1 VKIDRIA
8 HSFFLNGRSFT
19 TNEERALNPNE
30 EPDEDSPPKELEA
43 LLHPNG
49 LPTKGKSQPPIATA
63 DLPNK
68 LAVFPLTRTCFFPGM
83 AAPILIEPGLY
94 YETLREVA
102 QQEQKVIALFLTK
115 KESADIYNLSFDD
128 VYEVGVA
135 ATILRIIPIVE
146 GGAQCLISVLKRIR
160 VKKQVNK
167 TPGKQLYAQ
176 VEYHDDFIAQDQQKK
191 VKAYS
196 FSIIQT
202 IKEMLKTNP
211 VFKEEL
217 QIFLSITDFTEGGKL
232 ADFAAALTLATR
244 EEKQQVLEAFD
255 VEERIEKS
263 LRLLRNELDI
273 NKLQNTITKK
283 IEANVS
289 KAQREFFLREQL
301 KTIKKELGLE
311 KDDHQVALEKFEE
324 RLEGKIVP
332 EDAMKVINEELSK
345 LQMLDHQSAE
355 YSVCYNYLDWLTVV
369 PWGLKCQEILDVQ
382 RAEKILHHDHYGL
395 EDIKERI
402 LEFISVAQ
410 LRGHTK
416 GQILCFTGPP
426 GVGKTSIGR
435 SIASALNRPF
445 YRFSVGGMRDEAE
458 IKGHRRTYIGAM
470 PGKFIQALKHVKY
483 SNPVI
488 MIDEVDKMGISY
500 QGDPGSALLEVLDP
514 EQNKDFLDH
523 YLDVRVDLSNIL
535 FIVTCNDL
543 DSIPGPLR
551 DRMEVL
557 RLSGY
562 IAEEKVQIA
571 KRYLVKRAKEEM
583 GLLQNQLSIDTDAL
597 NVIVNKYSREA
608 GVRNLEK
615 NVKKICRKVAAKFVR
630 EAEEKISE
638 QPAKKGK
645 GKEKEGKKD
654 TDKITAMVHKRKI
667 KIGAKDVE
675 TYLGKPI
682 FTSETFHG
690 LRPPVGVVSGLAW
703 TAYGGSTL
711 YIEAAKMR
719 AKEKKYHISG
729 NVSNVMKE
737 SLDIAWTYVQSKI
750 DKYAPT
756 SDKFEES
763 DVHVHVPEGATPK
776 DGPSA
781 GITMTTALLSLLLDK
796 PVKKSLAMT
805 GEISLLGKVLAIG
818 GVKEKLIAARRE
830 NIRELIFP
838 KENYRDYVELPDYL
852 KKNLTV
858 HFVEDYEDVYRI
870 AFEVPQKKSLK
881 RAKRKR

>member
-1 VKIDRIA
+1 VI
-8 HSFFLNGRSFT
+8 LNQDD
-19 TNEERALNPNE
+19 
-30 EPDEDSPPKELEA
+30 EPDNIPKKEELEA

-49 LPTKGKSQPPIATA
+49 MPSSGRVQAIASSHLPKSLPI
-63 DLPNK
+63 
-68 LAVFPLTRTCFFPGM
+68 FPLLRTCFFPGM
-83 AAPILIEPGLY
+83 AAPILIEQGLY
-94 YETLREVA
+94 YETLREIA
-102 QQEQKVIALFLTK
+102 QQDQKIIALFLTK
-115 KESADIYNLSFDD
+115 NEETDIYNLGFDD
-128 VYEVGVA
+128 IYEVGVA
-135 ATILRIIPIVE
+135 VSILRIIPIVE

-160 VKKQVNK
+160 IKKPTAK
-167 TPGKQLYAQ
+167 TVGKQLYAQ
-176 VEYHDDFIAQDQQKK
+176 VDYHDDKILPDQQKK
-191 VKAYS
+191 IKAYS

-202 IKEMLKTNP
+202 IKEMLKNNP
-211 VFKEEL
+211 IFKDEL
-217 QIFLSITDFTEGGKL
+217 QMFLHITDFTEGGKL

-244 EEKQQVLEAFD
+244 DEKQQILESFD
-255 VEERIEKS
+255 IEVRIEKS
-263 LRLLRNELDI
+263 LKLLRNELDI
-273 NKLQNTITKK
+273 NKLQHTITKK

-311 KDDHQVALEKFEE
+311 KDDYQMAIEKFED

-332 EDAMKVINEELSK
+332 EEAQKVINEELSK

-355 YSVCYNYLDWLTVV
+355 YSVCYNYLDWLTIL
-369 PWGLKCQEILDVQ
+369 PWGLKCEEILDVK
-382 RAEKILHHDHYGL
+382 RAEKILDHDHYGL
-395 EDIKERI
+395 SDIKERI

-410 LRGHTK
+410 LRGHTR

-500 QGDPGSALLEVLDP
+500 QGDPASALLEVLDP
-514 EQNKDFLDH
+514 EQNRDFLDH
-523 YLDVRVDLSNIL
+523 YIDTRVDLSEIL

-571 KRYLVKRAKEEM
+571 KRYLVKRAREEM
-583 GLLQNQLSIDTDAL
+583 GLGASQISIDTAAL

-630 EAEEKISE
+630 EAEEKVKDKVPGVKRKPE
-638 QPAKKGK
+638 DW
-645 GKEKEGKKD
+645 KKD
-654 TDKITAMVHKRKI
+654 SEKIAAAVRKKTV
-667 KIGAKDVE
+667 KISAKDVE

-682 FTSETFHG
+682 FTSEAFHG
-690 LRPPVGVVSGLAW
+690 PKPPVGVVSGLAW

-711 YIEAAKMR
+711 YIEAAKMYSKDR
-719 AKEKKYHISG
+719 KYHISG
-729 NVSNVMKE
+729 NVATVMKE

-750 DKYAPT
+750 DKFAPG
-756 SDKFEES
+756 SDAFENA
-763 DVHVHVPEGATPK
+763 DVHIHVPEGATPK

-781 GITMTTALLSLLLDK
+781 GITMTTALLSLLLNK

-852 KKNLTV
+852 KKNLIV
-858 HFVEDYEDVYRI
+858 HFVDDYTDVFKI
-870 AFEVPQKKSLK
+870 AFEIPEKKSIKSGRKK
-881 RAKRKR
+881 RAS

>member
-1 VKIDRIA
+1 
-8 HSFFLNGRSFT
+8 
-19 TNEERALNPNE
+19 
-30 EPDEDSPPKELEA
+30 
-43 LLHPNG
+43 
-49 LPTKGKSQPPIATA
+49 
-63 DLPNK
+63 
-68 LAVFPLTRTCFFPGM
+68 M
-83 AAPILIEPGLY
+83 AAPILIEQGLY
-94 YETLREVA
+94 YETLRDVA
-102 QQEQKVIALFLTK
+102 QQDQKIIGLFLTQ
-115 KESADIYNLSFDD
+115 KEDADIYNLGFDD
-128 VYEVGVA
+128 LYDVGVVA
-135 ATILRIIPIVE
+135 SILRIIPIVE
-146 GGAQCLISVLKRIR
+146 GGAQCLISVLKR
-160 VKKQVNK
+160 VKIKKATAK

-176 VEYHDDFIAQDQQKK
+176 VEYHDDKILPEQQKK

-202 IKEMLKTNP
+202 IKEMLKNNP

-232 ADFAAALTLATR
+232 ADFAAALTLASR
-244 EEKQQVLEAFD
+244 DEKQQILEAFD
-255 VEERIEKS
+255 IEDRIEKS
-263 LRLLRNELDI
+263 LKLLRNDLDI

-311 KDDHQVALEKFEE
+311 KDDYQLAIEKFEE
-324 RLEGKIVP
+324 RLEGKNVP
-332 EDAMKVINEELSK
+332 EDAMKVITEEISK

-355 YSVCYNYLDWLTVV
+355 YSVCYNYLDWLTIL
-369 PWGLKCQEILDVQ
+369 PWGLKCEEILDAR

-410 LRGHTK
+410 LRGHTR

-470 PGKFIQALKHVKY
+470 PGKFIQALKYVKY
-483 SNPVI
+483 CNPVI
-488 MIDEVDKMGISY
+488 MIDEVDKLGISY
-500 QGDPGSALLEVLDP
+500 QGDPASALLEVLDP

-523 YLDVRVDLSNIL
+523 YIDARVDLSEIL

-543 DSIPGPLR
+543 DGIPGPLR

-583 GLLQNQLSIDTDAL
+583 GLGASQLTFDTDAL
-597 NVIVNKYSREA
+597 DVIVNQYSREA

-630 EAEEKISE
+630 EAEDKMKDKAP
-638 QPAKKGK
+638 PAKGK
-645 GKEKEGKKD
+645 AKVKDLKKESEKLTAVIRKK
-654 TDKITAMVHKRKI
+654 TVKITA
-667 KIGAKDVE
+667 KDIE
-675 TYLGKPI
+675 SYLGKPI
-682 FTSETFHG
+682 FTSESFHG
-690 LRPPVGVVSGLAW
+690 PRPPVGVVSGLAW

-711 YIEAAKMR
+711 YIEAAKMN

-729 NVSNVMKE
+729 NVATVMKE
-737 SLDIAWTYVQSKI
+737 SLDIAWTYVQSQVTR
-750 DKYAPT
+750 YAPN
-756 SDKFEES
+756 SDAFENT

-781 GITMTTALLSLLLDK
+781 GITMTTALLSLLLNK
-796 PVKKSLAMT
+796 PVKKHLAMT

-852 KKNLTV
+852 KKNLIV
-858 HFVEDYEDVYRI
+858 HFVEDYDDVFKI
-870 AFEVPQKKSLK
+870 AFEVPESKRVHHETPEPKTKAKPRSK
-881 RAKRKR
+881 TAAKPKTNARRAKRK